1 MNAKHLR
8 TRKQAEYCLEMMR
21 RINENIKVRTAR
33 MNDDSYE
40 YIGAHDETSGTSIK
54 SQITILRHEL
64 MKLSKMQ

>member
-40 YIGAHDETSGTSIK
+40 YIGHM
-54 SQITILRHEL
+54 
-64 MKLSKMQ
+64 MKLQEPASKVR